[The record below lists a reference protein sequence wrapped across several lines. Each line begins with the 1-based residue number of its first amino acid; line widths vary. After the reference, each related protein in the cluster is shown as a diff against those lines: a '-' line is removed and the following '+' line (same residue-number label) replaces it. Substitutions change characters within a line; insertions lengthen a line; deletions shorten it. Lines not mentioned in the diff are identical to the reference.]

1 MQNQETKKIK
11 LVRKLALILVAAGLI
26 TGLGFI
32 IATKSQ
38 NDIKTLTIHDTKLNI
53 EIATSSQEKQRG
65 LCCRESL
72 PSNQAMLFV
81 YDSPGNHRFWMK
93 DTKIPLD
100 MYFINSNKKIIYI
113 ERSVQP
119 SSYPKT
125 FGPESESQYVLETNA
140 GFAKKHNINTGDIV
154 NF

>member
-1 MQNQETKKIK
+1 M
-11 LVRKLALILVAAGLI
+11 RKLAIVLISAGLI

-38 NDIKTLTIHDTKLNI
+38 NSLKMLTINDTKLSI
-53 EIATSSQEKQRG
+53 EIATSSQEKQTG

-72 PSNQAMLFV
+72 PEYRAMLFV

-100 MYFINSNKKIIYI
+100 MYWINSKKKIIYI
-113 ERSVQP
+113 EHSVQP

-125 FGPESESQYVLETNA
+125 FGPEDESQYVLETNA
-140 GFAKKHNINTGDIV
+140 GFAKKHNINIGDTI